1 MNFARGRYHRPG
13 LWLAASGLLAV
24 PMAAPALA
32 QSTPGQVQLELN
44 NTPLSAAI
52 DLLTQRSGARIIV
65 VDPPSLAGKT
75 VTVSLSGMTVDNAL
89 NAILTASK
97 TPWYKG
103 DDGVFYI
110 NATPPVLPVASP
122 PPAPPA
128 PSPIITTE
136 KIELRNQTP
145 MMVIRALG
153 MDQSFPLEPAIE
165 HAQRALD
172 STGLTKGLSPG
183 GVMAGAD
190 MKTVDVNGR
199 KWDIWAGNVYMRP
212 NDAGS
217 EGAMQDLFNGQGDG
231 AGRDVSAM
239 DSAGQVAFPRGRT
252 RGFPGGTGQ
261 QTQPGQPGGL
271 PGQVTPGG
279 AGTAAGNTLQ
289 NNQNTLIPDGIT
301 SIFPYQEDNSLLV
314 RGEADAI
321 DELKSIIQLLDVPV
335 RQVSIKAEFV
345 TVSDGA
351 ADAFGINWT
360 ATVLNSNATTDIGGG
375 GTTATP
381 TFTLNVGQGN
391 IQATLQALKQQN
403 RAKTILAPLISTLN
417 NVPAYIESSEGYP
430 IWQQNVL
437 QGNLGG
443 GNITTSN
450 ANYINTSTGLQV
462 LPRINRDGSVTVQ
475 IQPQVQQINGFVE
488 GPNRQ
493 TAPILISQRL
503 STVRRVRSG
512 ESIVL
517 GGLQTKTESTTSR
530 GIPFLSDLPIIG
542 RLFRST
548 NNNSQNSQ
556 LLIFLTPTIV
566 EEDSGAQVSP
576 G

>member
-1 MNFARGRYHRPG
+1 MNFAPGRHLRPG
-13 LWLAASGLLAV
+13 LWLAVSGLLAV
-24 PMAAPALA
+24 PMAAPATA

-52 DLLTQRSGARIIV
+52 DLLTQRSGAKIIV
-65 VDPPSLAGKT
+65 ADPRSLADKT
-75 VTVSLSGMTVDNAL
+75 VSVSLSGMTVENAL
-89 NAILTASK
+89 NSILTASK

-110 NATPPVLPVASP
+110 NATPPVLPVAATA
-122 PPAPPA
+122 PAPPA
-128 PSPIITTE
+128 PMPIITTE

-145 MMVIRALG
+145 LMVIRALG
-153 MDQSFPLEPAIE
+153 LDKSFPLEPAIE
-165 HAQRALD
+165 HAQNALAA
-172 STGLTKGLSPG
+172 TGLNKGMTPG
-183 GVMAGAD
+183 GVMSGAD

-199 KWDIWAGNVYMRP
+199 KWDIWSGNVYMRP
-212 NDAGS
+212 SDANEAAATQNLFGDASDSAGRDAGS
-217 EGAMQDLFNGQGDG
+217 L
-231 AGRDVSAM
+231 
-239 DSAGQVAFPRGRT
+239 DSAGQIAFPRGRT
-252 RGFPGGTGQ
+252 RGFPGGQGQ
-261 QTQPGQPGGL
+261 QTT
-271 PGQVTPGG
+271 TPGG
-279 AGTAAGNTLQ
+279 VPGQAPGTTPGGTGAAGQ
-289 NNQNTLIPDGIT
+289 NNESTLIPDGIT

-360 ATVLNSNATTDIGGG
+360 ATVLNSNARTDIGGG

-381 TFTLNVGQGN
+381 TFIMNVGQGN
-391 IQATLQALKQQN
+391 VQATLQALKQQN

-417 NVPAYIESSEGYP
+417 NVPAYITSSEGYP

-450 ANYINTSTGLQV
+450 AVYINTQTGLQV

-475 IQPQVQQINGFVE
+475 IQPQVEQINGFVE

-493 TAPILISQRL
+493 TAPILISQSL

-517 GGLQTKTESTTSR
+517 GGLQTKTESKTSR
-530 GIPFLSDLPIIG
+530 GIPFLQDLPIIG
-542 RLFRST
+542 RLFRSS